1 MRRAGT
7 HYIKYGDRL
16 SIKSITPRPYIKL
29 KLWPTISN
37 HARKP
42 DSLSTSQ
49 ICKVRLSLAKK
60 KKTNKNKPGSQAITP
75 VTIIIGF
82 KNG

>member
-1 MRRAGT
+1 M
-7 HYIKYGDRL
+7 
-16 SIKSITPRPYIKL
+16 PRPYIKL

-42 DSLSTSQ
+42 DPLSTSQ

-60 KKTNKNKPGSQAITP
+60 KKKKKKPGSQVITP

>member
-1 MRRAGT
+1 MRRT
-7 HYIKYGDRL
+7 RIHYIKYGDRL
-16 SIKSITPRPYIKL
+16 NIKQIMPRPYIKL

-37 HARKP
+37 HVRKP

-49 ICKVRLSLAKK
+49 IGKVRLSLAKS
-60 KKTNKNKPGSQAITP
+60 NNNKPGNQAITP

>member
-1 MRRAGT
+1 M
-7 HYIKYGDRL
+7 
-16 SIKSITPRPYIKL
+16 PRPYIKL

-42 DSLSTSQ
+42 DPLSTSQ

-60 KKTNKNKPGSQAITP
+60 KKKKTKTRKPSNNP
-75 VTIIIGF
+75 C
-82 KNG
+82 NDHNWL